1 MLRTIAT
8 LLLLVLSL
16 SLYGC
21 GTGAS
26 GLNSYVD
33 SLDGYEFLYPNGWE
47 EVQVS
52 DGPDVVLHDLIE
64 RTENVSVVVSP
75 IPDDRSLEDLGTPT
89 DVGYKLQKNA
99 IAPPD
104 TNREAE
110 LINAETRQSGDKA
123 YYILEYNVKLPNQER
138 HNIASVAVSRGKLFT
153 LNVSTRQK
161 RWEKMHDVFE
171 TVAKSFSVY

>member
-1 MLRTIAT
+1 MLRTIAA

-21 GTGAS
+21 GTGVS

-47 EVQVS
+47 EVKVS

-64 RTENVSVVVSP
+64 RTENASVVVSP

-89 DVGYKLQKNA
+89 EIGYKLQKNA

-104 TNREAE
+104 SNREAE
-110 LINAETRQSGDKA
+110 LLNAEARQSGDKT
-123 YYILEYNVKLPNQER
+123 YYILEYSVKLPNQER

-153 LNVSTRQK
+153 LNVSTGQK

>member
-1 MLRTIAT
+1 MLRTIAA

-33 SLDGYEFLYPNGWE
+33 GLDGYEFLYPNGWE

-104 TNREAE
+104 SNREAE
-110 LINAETRQSGDKA
+110 LVNAETHQSGEKT

-161 RWEKMHDVFE
+161 RWERMHDVFE

>member
-1 MLRTIAT
+1 MLRTIAA
-8 LLLLVLSL
+8 LLLLVSSL

-21 GTGAS
+21 GTGVS

-52 DGPDVVLHDLIE
+52 DGPDLVLHDLIE

-104 TNREAE
+104 SNREAE
-110 LINAETRQSGDKA
+110 LVNAETRQSGGKT
-123 YYILEYNVKLPNQER
+123 YYILEYSVKLPNQER

-161 RWEKMHDVFE
+161 RWERMHDVFE